1 MLPAFPGRE
10 TDSRRIVIIYNSE
23 PVAEQIGLRL
33 HVQATGPLPIE
44 HQRLYSVTIEQTTT
58 FDRKYH

>member
-10 TDSRRIVIIYNSE
+10 TDSRRIVIIYNGE

-44 HQRLYSVTIEQTTT
+44 HHRLYSAIIEQTTT
-58 FDRKYH
+58 STVNNH